1 MATPRY
7 DAFARWL
14 HALMALALL
23 AQIGFGFAL
32 DEIAPRGTPAR
43 GAVINLHKS
52 CGLILLA
59 LLLLR
64 LFWRWR
70 QAPPAWP
77 ASMSRAQTLAALWGH
92 RALYACMLLMPLS
105 AYLASNFSKHGIK
118 FFGHA
123 IAPWGPE
130 LPAVYAALN
139 GFHKGMAWV
148 FTALIL
154 GHIAIALKHHV
165 VDRDGLLQR
174 IKP

>member
-1 MATPRY
+1 MGAPRY
-7 DAFARWL
+7 DRFARWL
-14 HALMALALL
+14 HALMGLALL

-32 DEIAPRGTPAR
+32 DELAPRGTPAR
-43 GAVINLHKS
+43 AGVINLHKS
-52 CGLILLA
+52 WGLILLG

-64 LFWRWR
+64 LFWRLR
-70 QAPPAWP
+70 QPSPGWP
-77 ASMSRAQTLAALWGH
+77 ARMSRAQTLAALWGH

-130 LPAVYAALN
+130 SPAVYAALN
-139 GFHKGMAWV
+139 GFHKGLAWV
-148 FTALIL
+148 FCALIL
-154 GHIAIALKHHV
+154 GHIAMALKHHF

-174 IKP
+174 IWP

>member
-7 DAFARWL
+7 GTITRWL
-14 HALMALALL
+14 HALMGLALL
-23 AQIGFGFAL
+23 AQIGFGFVL
-32 DEIAPRGTPAR
+32 DELAPRGTAAR
-43 GAVINLHKS
+43 AGLINLHKS
-52 CGLILLA
+52 WGLILLG
-59 LLLLR
+59 LLLVR

-70 QAPPAWP
+70 QPSPGWP
-77 ASMSRAQTLAALWGH
+77 ASMSERQVQAALWGH

-105 AYLASNFSKHGIK
+105 AYLASNVSRHGIK

-123 IAPWGPE
+123 LAPWGPE

-139 GFHKGMAWV
+139 GLHKGLAWV
-148 FTALIL
+148 FSALIL
-154 GHIAIALKHHV
+154 GHIALALKHHF